1 MGTPRIDLA
10 TVKDPSIRAQLASLY
25 AENDALKEKA
35 DAKRNVP
42 LSFKIGEKGGLS
54 VYGLGRFP
62 VTLYKSQWMKLL
74 DRAPDIKSILD
85 DPAHAGVLK
94 EKE

>member
-10 TVKDPSIRAQLASLY
+10 TVKDPALRAQLASLY

-42 LSFKIGEKGGLS
+42 LAFKIGVKGGLS
-54 VYGLGRFP
+54 VYNLGRFP
-62 VTLYKSQWMKLL
+62 VTLYKSQWKKLL
-74 DRAPDIKSILD
+74 AGAEQIQSILD
-85 DPAHAGVLK
+85 DPAHAGVLT
-94 EKE
+94 EKV

>member
-1 MGTPRIDLA
+1 MVTPRIDPS
-10 TVKDPSIRAQLASLY
+10 TVKDPVLRKQLETLY
-25 AENDALKEKA
+25 AENDALKAKA

-62 VTLYKSQWMKLL
+62 VTLYKSQWKKLI
-74 DRAPDIKSILD
+74 AGAADIQSILD